1 MANAYH
7 ATFTTC
13 CSVTVCI
20 ITTVYRHC
28 ALLLQDAIPQVH
40 PTMLLASI

>member
-7 ATFTTC
+7 ATFTAC
-13 CSVTVCI
+13 CSDTVCV

-28 ALLLQDAIPQVH
+28 ALLLQDGIAQVQ
-40 PTMLLASI
+40 PTMLLAFV